1 MREGGGG
8 TSWIARWNGGLM
20 PAKYR
25 RDYSARLD
33 WRWANSI
40 SGLGPRTK
48 EFSGLG
54 AGVVYRATCSN
65 HATGENDETASL
77 PPSTRDALLSYSNS
91 LQPEYQPT
99 TDWDESTMNDL
110 NLGSCFSFFTFRGYL
125 NFLRTI
131 FGIFFFL
138 FWLLTLRYIIQWY
151 KVNKLWIIK
160 YWLKLN
166 NIFFLLL

>member
-1 MREGGGG
+1 MQGEQGG
-8 TSWIARWNGGLM
+8 SRRWNGGLM

-77 PPSTRDALLSYSNS
+77 PPSTSCPALVFKF
-91 LQPEYQPT
+91 PAARIPT
-99 TDWDESTMNDL
+99 DNRLRRIDDQWLE
-110 NLGSCFSFFTFRGYL
+110 CFLFFTFRGYL
-125 NFLRTI
+125 NFEI
-131 FGIFFFL
+131 FSCFFFEAYYKIL
-138 FWLLTLRYIIQWY
+138 HCGNNVAAEWLI
-151 KVNKLWIIK
+151 NKLI
-160 YWLKLN
+160 LS
-166 NIFFLLL
+166 FFFVSVT